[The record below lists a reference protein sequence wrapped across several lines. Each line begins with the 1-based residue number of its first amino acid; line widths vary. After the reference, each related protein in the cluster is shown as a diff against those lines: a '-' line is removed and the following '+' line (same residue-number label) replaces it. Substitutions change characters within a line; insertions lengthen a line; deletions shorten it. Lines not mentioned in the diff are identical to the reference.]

1 MQLKTK
7 LSIIACSLLVGS
19 SLMAEDY
26 VSVQYVQYDES
37 DDRASISSPTLELS
51 KDFGVDYNLK
61 VGLAADSVSGA
72 SPTWYDS
79 TSGASAYSRGT
90 GVSKDDIE
98 YGNVIYDDDRIAVN
112 ALLTTRFESRDELV
126 VGGSYSYE
134 NDYDAREISAE
145 YLHYL
150 GASKN
155 QSISL
160 GLAYQFNKILVGC
173 YENDECDASSGAS
186 QTMDLNVISGEVGFT
201 QILNE
206 SSLAKVSLFYSN
218 EDGYLSNPYMNVVR
232 SAGENSPRASVVAEN
247 KPDERISYGLTMQY
261 SVAITDKLS
270 SSSNYRLYND
280 DWEIMSHTISSE
292 LYYEI
297 GRSWIVG
304 TGLRYYTQSESSF
317 YNAGYFSDEEYA
329 SSDERM
335 RNFYAMGYKVSA
347 DYQITKDLSTNIGL
361 NYYDQEDTFD
371 AIYYNVGLKYRF

>member
-7 LSIIACSLLVGS
+7 LSLLACSLLVGS
-19 SLMAEDY
+19 NSMAEDY

-61 VGLAADSVSGA
+61 IGLAADSVSGA

-90 GVSKDDIE
+90 GVSKDDIK
-98 YGNVIYDDDRIAVN
+98 YDNVEYDDKRLAVN
-112 ALLTTRFESRDELV
+112 ALLTTRFSSRDELV
-126 VGGSYSYE
+126 IGGSYSYE

-150 GASKN
+150 GTSKN

-160 GLAYQFNKILVGC
+160 GLAYQFNEILVGC
-173 YENDECDASSGAS
+173 YENSECDASSGAS
-186 QTMDLNVISGEVGFT
+186 QTMDLNVISGELGFT

-206 SSLAKVSLFYSN
+206 SSLAKVSLFYSS

-232 SAGENSPRASVVAEN
+232 SAGDNSPRADVVAER
-247 KPDERISYGLTMQY
+247 KPDERASYGLTMQY
-261 SVAITDKLS
+261 AVAITDRLS

-280 DWEIMSHTISSE
+280 DWEITSHTISSE
-292 LYYEI
+292 LYYEL
-297 GRSWIVG
+297 GNSWIIG
-304 TGLRYYTQSESSF
+304 AGLRYYTQSESSF
-317 YNAGYFSDEEYA
+317 YSDGYFSDEEYA

-335 RNFYAMGYKVSA
+335 RSFDAVGYKASV
-347 DYQITKDLSTNIGL
+347 DYEIYKDLSTNIGL
-361 NYYDQEDTFD
+361 NYYDQLDNFN
-371 AIYYNVGLKYRF
+371 AIYYNVGLKYKF